1 MFQKLGKCS
10 KIVLHQ
16 NIWISSFRIQLP
28 ITNTPTQDCPEGI
41 SDHLVAV
48 CFALEWAS
56 RPIEV
61 LKVLLHGLQA

>member
-1 MFQKLGKCS
+1 VQHPYAFIKKAPYIYMFQKLGKCS

-48 CFALEWAS
+48 CFALE
-56 RPIEV
+56 
-61 LKVLLHGLQA
+61 